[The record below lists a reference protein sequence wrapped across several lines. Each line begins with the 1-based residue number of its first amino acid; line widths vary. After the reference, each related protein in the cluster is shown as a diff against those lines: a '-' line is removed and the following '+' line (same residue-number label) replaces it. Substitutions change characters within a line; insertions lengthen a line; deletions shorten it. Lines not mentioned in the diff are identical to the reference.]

1 MNNKH
6 RLSHITISLHWLIA
20 LAIIG
25 LWGIGYFMTHWA
37 VYPLYDLHKSIGI
50 IIFFFIV
57 IRVVWRFYEGWP
69 VPVTQYQKMEH
80 LLAQIVHWILLI
92 STITM
97 PVFGMLL
104 SGASGH
110 GFGIFHFEIVSANP
124 SPGHPHQVIPYSVFW
139 ENVGKVGHVYNA
151 YILLG
156 ALVLHI
162 IGALKHHLMDN
173 DGLLLRMLGYKV
185 NQED

>member
-20 LAIIG
+20 LTIIG
-25 LWGIGYFMTHWA
+25 LWIVGYYMMHWS
-37 VYPLYDLHKSIGI
+37 VYPLYDIHKSIGVI
-50 IIFFFIV
+50 VFLFIV
-57 IRVVWRFYEGWP
+57 VRVIWRLFEGWP

-80 LLAQIVHWILLI
+80 LLAQIVHWVLLI

-97 PVFGMLL
+97 PVFGMLW
-104 SGASGH
+104 SGASGY
-110 GFGIFHFEIVSANP
+110 GFGIFHFQIIHANIN
-124 SPGHPHQVIPYSVFW
+124 SGHPHQVIPYSVFW
-139 ENVGKVGHVYNA
+139 AKVGEIGHVYNA

-156 ALVLHI
+156 ALALHI
-162 IGALKHHLMDN
+162 IGALKHHLVDK

-185 NQED
+185 NKG